1 MSCAGKCR
9 YPSKQDAKAA
19 FRRSRRFLRD
29 PGRVR
34 AYRCDQCGTYH
45 LGHISPA
52 VVSGWVSRAERYGNG
67 AAA

>member
-34 AYRCDQCGTYH
+34 AYRCDECGWVH
-45 LGHISPA
+45 LGHISER
-52 VVSGWVSRAERYGNG
+52 VVRGAVSRAEAYGQG
-67 AAA
+67 LVA